1 MKDEIEAFKMEPRLL
16 FVFWPEQLEYVANWA
31 NLEKADM
38 GEWSLSLFTGSHL
51 TGNRKGGKAAAS
63 EIGGWRVR
71 KHFQGESK

>member
-1 MKDEIEAFKMEPRLL
+1 
-16 FVFWPEQLEYVANWA
+16 
-31 NLEKADM
+31 M

-51 TGNRKGGKAAAS
+51 TGNRKGGKAAAAS